1 MLLAI
6 ISLIDIIAGILLMF
20 PDIFPPIVF
29 YIAVLMIVKS
39 ISSLISGLLGRS
51 FIVIL
56 GLIDLFAGLMLL
68 FNFNMPWFWLLLMIK
83 GSYSLIVGVLAR

>member
-6 ISLIDIIAGILLMF
+6 ISLIDIISGLLLML

-29 YIAVLMIVKS
+29 YIAVLMILKS
-39 ISSLISGLLGRS
+39 ISSLIGGLLARS